1 MNTPRESTE
10 MLKMLVAGLGPE
22 DEARL
27 ALAYEKFG
35 KGDPDSLPSLFTLM
49 DMFSLRC
56 HASLLEEQQRMLANF
71 SDVAGKLPTKAV
83 AEPPAK
89 AAQNPSGSPVLPLL
103 IGTLLGGAAMFWYAG
118 NLGGIESK
126 LKQQGATIESKVT
139 TNARK
144 QPVLMLEIKSP
155 GGRAEAYTSATGSA
169 VTVISIR
176 K

>member
-1 MNTPRESTE
+1 MNTQRESTE
-10 MLKMLVAGLGPE
+10 ILKMLVAGLSPE

-27 ALAYEKFG
+27 ARAYETFG

-71 SDVAGKLPTKAV
+71 SDITGKLPTKAV
-83 AEPPAK
+83 AGRPANAVQK
-89 AAQNPSGSPVLPLL
+89 TSGSPVLHLL
-103 IGTLLGGAAMFWYAG
+103 IGTLLGGAAMYWCAG

-126 LKQQGATIESKVT
+126 LRQQGATIESKVT

-155 GGRAEAYTSATGSA
+155 GGRAEAYTSASGSA

>member
-10 MLKMLVAGLGPE
+10 ILRMLVAGRSPQ

-27 ALAYEKFG
+27 ALAYEKFS

-56 HASLLEEQQRMLANF
+56 HAALLDEQQKMLANF
-71 SDVAGKLPTKAV
+71 SDVAGKMPNKAV
-83 AEPPAK
+83 PERPAK
-89 AAQNPSGSPVLPLL
+89 AVQTPSGSPVLPLL
-103 IGTLLGGAAMFWYAG
+103 IGTLLGGGAMYWYAG
-118 NLGGIESK
+118 NMGGIESK
-126 LKQQGATIESKVT
+126 LRQQGATIESKVT

-144 QPVLMLEIKSP
+144 EPVLMLEIKSP
-155 GGRAEAYTSATGSA
+155 GSRAEAYTSASGSA